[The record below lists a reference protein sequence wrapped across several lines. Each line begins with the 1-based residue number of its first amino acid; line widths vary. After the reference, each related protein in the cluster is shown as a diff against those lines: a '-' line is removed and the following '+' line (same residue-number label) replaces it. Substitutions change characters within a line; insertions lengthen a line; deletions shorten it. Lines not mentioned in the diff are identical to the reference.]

1 MNSKNTKKSDTGRQS
16 TAADIGQPYILFLVG
31 ARLNRLTWPGR
42 IRRISQTMS
51 AMQRELL
58 AHPELGCVHIE
69 NWTGRTTVSVQY
81 WRSREQLLAYA
92 RSTDSEHLPAWR
104 EFNRRFAGDK
114 AFGIWHE
121 IHEISAA
128 HGLYV
133 NMSPLGLGRA
143 SHLLGDRTDQV
154 LSKA

>member
-1 MNSKNTKKSDTGRQS
+1 MNSNNTEESKAGRQA
-16 TAADIGQPYILFLVG
+16 TAADIDQPYVLFLVG

-42 IRRISQTMS
+42 IRRINQAMS

-58 AHPELGCVHIE
+58 ARPELGCARIE
-69 NWTGRTTVSVQY
+69 NWAGLTTVSVQY
-81 WRSREQLLAYA
+81 WRTREQLLAYA
-92 RSTDSEHLPAWR
+92 RSSDSEHLPAWR
-104 EFNRRFAGDK
+104 EFNRRFANDK

-121 IHEISAA
+121 IHEVSAA

-143 SHLLGDRTDQV
+143 CHLLGDRTDQV
-154 LSKA
+154 LSRA